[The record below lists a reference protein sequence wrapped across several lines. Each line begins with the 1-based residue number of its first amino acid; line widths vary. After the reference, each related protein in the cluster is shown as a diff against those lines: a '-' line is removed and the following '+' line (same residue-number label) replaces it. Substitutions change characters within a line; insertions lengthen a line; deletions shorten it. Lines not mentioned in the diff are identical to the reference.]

1 MVQPIIEELKI
12 PIPFI
17 IGRCQVI
24 YYTYLVDNYEYTY
37 FYPTYACQFFG
48 YEKTTKKPKS
58 SAQYPVIKV
67 KSDIALQQLL

>member
-37 FYPTYACQFFG
+37 FYPTYAC
-48 YEKTTKKPKS
+48 
-58 SAQYPVIKV
+58 
-67 KSDIALQQLL
+67 